1 MKRILWNFMRILM
14 SIWEIFVQYFFG
26 IRRVVVHDHFKDNF
40 KTNYLIF
47 KPNYFIFLKNNCFS
61 CLLTFLI
68 IISQF
73 F

>member
-47 KPNYFIFLKNNCFS
+47 KPNYFIFFLK
-61 CLLTFLI
+61 
-68 IISQF
+68 
-73 F
+73 